1 MASSAC
7 ASSSATSATARGGSS
22 CYAGVDSYDE
32 LRMRDGLGSFLSV
45 DVSKTQ
51 HDTTLWS
58 NTTFVSP
65 SFVDQS
71 ALDHPVRMPLS
82 RILHRAT
89 AFEGKRN
96 KTSSRAHPQVEGAGN
111 TKERHPRR
119 LHRACS
125 PSKTTREGTAS
136 AIKQS

>member
-1 MASSAC
+1 M
-7 ASSSATSATARGGSS
+7 R
-22 CYAGVDSYDE
+22 GVDSYDE

-45 DVSKTQ
+45 DVSKTRY
-51 HDTTLWS
+51 DTTLWS

-111 TKERHPRR
+111 TENVI
-119 LHRACS
+119 RA
-125 PSKTTREGTAS
+125 AS
-136 AIKQS
+136 AALVAPQRQHGEEPHRQSSKASPLKLLIE